1 MGSFSAD
8 IDKFIRL
15 VEQKADVVM
24 RKTAL
29 ELTNKVQ
36 KKTPVD
42 SGQLRASW
50 TSAINALPTAYDG
63 NSDAVMTVKFGDTWF
78 LGTNKPYAPQLEY
91 GLYPNPPKS
100 KSGKTMNGFSKQ
112 APQGMI
118 RISVQETKD
127 WLEKVKF

>member
-50 TSAINALPTAYDG
+50 TSAINALPTTYNG

>member
-1 MGSFSAD
+1 MGAFSAD
-8 IDKFIRL
+8 IGKFIRT

-29 ELTNKVQ
+29 ELLTKVQ
-36 KKTPVD
+36 AKTPVD

-50 TSAINALPTAYDG
+50 TSAINALPTSYDG
-63 NSDAVMTVKFGDTWF
+63 QVDVATVKFGDTWF
-78 LGTNKPYAPQLEY
+78 LGTNKSYAPQLEY

-100 KSGKTMNGFSKQ
+100 ASGKTVNGFSKQ
-112 APQGMI
+112 APQGMV
-118 RISVQETKD
+118 RISVQETKS

>member
-1 MGSFSAD
+1 MGAFSAD
-8 IDKFIRL
+8 IGKFIRT

-29 ELTNKVQ
+29 ELLTKVQ
-36 KKTPVD
+36 AKTPVD

-50 TSAINALPTAYDG
+50 TSAINALPTSYDG
-63 NSDAVMTVKFGDTWF
+63 QVDVATVKFGDTWF

-100 KSGKTMNGFSKQ
+100 KSGKTVNGFSKQ